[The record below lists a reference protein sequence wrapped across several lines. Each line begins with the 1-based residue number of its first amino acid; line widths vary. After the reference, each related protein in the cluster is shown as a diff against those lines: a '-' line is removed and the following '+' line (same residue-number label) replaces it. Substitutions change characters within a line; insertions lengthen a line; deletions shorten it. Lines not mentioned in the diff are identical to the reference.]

1 MKITGLIFILYTV
14 LNSINIVN
22 SQPTVSYKESTN
34 MSVPKEYINVHNP
47 PRPPAPI
54 SITIPNFIPSP
65 IPTHPPPPCCNYPPP
80 SSHRIPIPY
89 RVPPPSPQI
98 TNDHANANAPAP
110 PSPTPPSPAPINSIY
125 LTPTC
130 QNMF

>member
-1 MKITGLIFILYTV
+1 MKITGLLFILYTI

-22 SQPTVSYKESTN
+22 SQPSISYKESTN
-34 MSVPKEYINVHNP
+34 MSLPKEYINVHNP
-47 PRPPAPI
+47 PHPPGPI
-54 SITIPNFIPSP
+54 SITIPSP

-80 SSHRIPIPY
+80 LSHRIPIPY

-98 TNDHANANAPAP
+98 TNDPANANAIAIAND
-110 PSPTPPSPAPINSIY
+110 SPAPINSIY

>member
-1 MKITGLIFILYTV
+1 MKFTGFVFILYTV

-22 SQPTVSYKESTN
+22 SQPTISYKESTN
-34 MSVPKEYINVHNP
+34 MSLPKEYIHVHNT

-54 SITIPNFIPSP
+54 SITIPSP

-80 SSHRIPIPY
+80 
-89 RVPPPSPQI
+89 PSPQI
-98 TNDHANANAPAP
+98 TNEPAIANVNAPVPNDPVPNAHVPNAPVPNAPA
-110 PSPTPPSPAPINSIY
+110 SPAPINSIY